1 MTEDEEDLEVE
12 DLEYPEELQPV
23 LELSDSIYELLEKL
37 ERIREK
43 VDTYEQE
50 YLDADLDT
58 RESIELPSATSI
70 ERWNNFVY
78 NAILQI
84 DVLSDPL

>member
-1 MTEDEEDLEVE
+1 MIENEELEVE
-12 DLEYPEELQPV
+12 DEEYPEELQPV
-23 LELSDSIYELLEKL
+23 LELSDGIYELIEKL

-43 VDTYEQE
+43 LDTYEQE

-70 ERWNNFVY
+70 GPWNEFVY
-78 NAILQI
+78 GSISQI
-84 DVLSDPL
+84 DVLSDPF